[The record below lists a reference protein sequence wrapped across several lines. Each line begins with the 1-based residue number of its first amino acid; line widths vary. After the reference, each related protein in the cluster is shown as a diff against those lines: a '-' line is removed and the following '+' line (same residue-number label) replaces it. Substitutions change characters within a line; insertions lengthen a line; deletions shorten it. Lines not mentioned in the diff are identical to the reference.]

1 MKALLLAFLGLL
13 TQGQQRA
20 ADFFDRIEFG
30 ATSPDADEER
40 KVLELL
46 SKRDH
51 WIGAFRTI
59 ERTFGAFPDNL
70 VLKVDFSLQG
80 AEAGWGAGRDSEGK
94 IRFNLKVLG
103 NIQRK
108 RDENEEKSKEAQAQ
122 DGKVVYKVPPAR
134 IERVI
139 YHELTHVLQRE
150 YKAPGWFNEGM
161 ATFLA
166 DDPNNIYGFAVAN
179 KAVEEI
185 DAALT
190 DPHDIYARGHLFWKW
205 LETRSAVRKVAEL
218 ALVEH
223 KEWKDA
229 LEEGTGFPWAVLVIT
244 EKQWSAGELQKF
256 KVK

>member
-1 MKALLLAFLGLL
+1 MTALLLAFLGIL

-30 ATSPDADEER
+30 AASPDTDEER

-51 WIGAFRTI
+51 WVGAFRTI
-59 ERTFGAFPDNL
+59 ERSFGAFPDNL
-70 VLKVDFSLQG
+70 LLKVDFNLQG

-108 RDENEEKSKEAQAQ
+108 RDEIEEKSKEVQARG
-122 DGKVVYKVPPAR
+122 GKVVYKVPPAK

-150 YKAPGWFNEGM
+150 FKAPDWFNEGM
-161 ATFLA
+161 AQYIS
-166 DDPNNIYGFAVAN
+166 DDPNNLYGFALSN
-179 KAVEEI
+179 KPVEEI
-185 DAALT
+185 DAPAE
-190 DPHDIYARGHLFWKW
+190 DPHDAYARGHLFWKW
-205 LETRSAVRKVAEL
+205 LDSRSVVKKVVEL
-218 ALVEH
+218 TVFQR

-229 LEEGTGFPWAVLVIT
+229 LEEATGLPWAVLVIA
-244 EKQWSAGELQKF
+244 EKHWSAAELQKY

>member
-1 MKALLLAFLGLL
+1 MKALLLAFLGLCA
-13 TQGQQRA
+13 QEQRRE
-20 ADFFDRIEFG
+20 ADFFDRVEFG
-30 ATSPDADEER
+30 ATNPDADEER
-40 KVLELL
+40 KVLEVL
-46 SKRDH
+46 SKREH

-70 VLKVDFSLQG
+70 VVKVDFSLKG
-80 AEAGWGAGRDSEGK
+80 PEAGWGAGRGSEGK
-94 IRFNLKVLG
+94 IRFNLNVLG

-108 RDENEEKSKEAQAQ
+108 INEIEEKSKEAQARG
-122 DGKVVYKVPPAR
+122 GKVVYKVPPAK

-150 YKAPGWFNEGM
+150 YMAPGWFTEGM
-161 ATFLA
+161 ATFVA
-166 DDPNNIYGFAVAN
+166 DDPNNLYGFAVAN
-179 KAVEEI
+179 KPIEEI

-190 DPHDIYARGHLFWKW
+190 DPHDSYARGHLFWKW
-205 LETRSAVRKVAEL
+205 IETRSAVKKVAEL

-223 KEWKDA
+223 KVWKDA

-244 EKQWSAGELQKF
+244 ERKWSAAEIQKY